1 MVAVLNWI
9 WQGSVVALITTLA
22 LAVIERSSARDRYL
36 TVWAALLSV
45 LALPIVP
52 YLWDGIADAAVSGGD
67 AAAHAP
73 FVSMPAAWWTSN
85 TAVLVLWALWLAA
98 SAYRL
103 ASAARSLRRVK
114 RASVRV
120 PAARQARLRHWASV
134 TSDGRRTDLRV
145 STGVHAAAVLG
156 CGAPMIAIA
165 PGLLDELTDDE
176 LDGIVIHEWA
186 HVQRRDDLMHL
197 AQSCIAVLAGWHPA
211 VWWLGR
217 QLRLEREIAC
227 DELAVAKL
235 GSAKRYAASLVKL
248 AGLPQGRMTLLPAV
262 TAIGPSGLR
271 RRVTRIL
278 SADRRSSSRRW
289 RFAAAAAGASLC
301 VLAGALGGVRA
312 IEAASSDVT
321 DVIEAVAERIVP
333 AVTIESALE
342 QSPQAAPVPVL
353 AMSPVAAGSRP
364 ATRSREQTP
373 PAVANPESPTAAMSV
388 RETTA
393 SHDAEIGA
401 SRVSAAFN
409 ARAPAT
415 VSPSSAAA
423 NVRSVAPWR
432 ATADG
437 GVSLGRES
445 REAAVATAGYFT
457 KLGKRIAGSF

>member
-9 WQGSVVALITTLA
+9 WQGSVVALITTLV

-52 YLWDGIADAAVSGGD
+52 YLRDAIAEVTMTGGD
-67 AAAHAP
+67 AAARAP

-85 TAVLVLWALWLAA
+85 AAVLVLWALWLAV
-98 SAYRL
+98 SGCRL
-103 ASAARSLRRVK
+103 AIAAVSLVRVK

-120 PAARQARLRHWASV
+120 PDARQARLRHWASV

-145 STGVHAAAVLG
+145 SMGVHAAAVLG

-165 PGLLDELTDDE
+165 PGLLDGLTDDE

-197 AQSCIAVLAGWHPA
+197 AQSCIGVIAGWHPA

-227 DELAVAKL
+227 DECAVAKV

-248 AGLPQGRMTLLPAV
+248 AGLPLRHVTLLPAV
-262 TAIGPSGLR
+262 TAISPSGLR

-278 SADRRSSSRRW
+278 SADRRSSSRTW
-289 RFAAAAAGASLC
+289 RFAAAAAGVSLC

-312 IEAASSDVT
+312 IEAATDVT

-333 AVTIESALE
+333 SATIESALE
-342 QSPQAAPVPVL
+342 PSLRSAPVPVH
-353 AMSPVAAGSRP
+353 AMSLVAVGSRP
-364 ATRSREQTP
+364 ATRSREQTSP
-373 PAVANPESPTAAMSV
+373 PVANPDAHTAAANVSG
-388 RETTA
+388 TTA
-393 SHDAEIGA
+393 SQVAEIGA

-423 NVRSVAPWR
+423 NVTPIAPWR
-432 ATADG
+432 AAADG

>member
-1 MVAVLNWI
+1 VVAVLNWI
-9 WQGSVVALITTLA
+9 WQGSVVACITTLVLA
-22 LAVIERSSARDRYL
+22 LIERSSARDRYL
-36 TVWAALLSV
+36 TVWAALFSV

-52 YLWDGIADAAVSGGD
+52 YLRDAIADVTVTGGD
-67 AAAHAP
+67 AAARAP
-73 FVSMPAAWWTSN
+73 FVSMPAAWWTSDA
-85 TAVLVLWALWLAA
+85 AVLVLWALWLAV
-98 SAYRL
+98 SGYRL
-103 ASAARSLRRVK
+103 ASAAVSLRRVK

-120 PAARQARLRHWASV
+120 PAARQACLRHWASV
-134 TSDGRRTDLRV
+134 TGDGRRTDLRV
-145 STGVHAAAVLG
+145 SMGVHAAAVLG

-165 PGLLDELTDDE
+165 PGLLDWLTDDE

-197 AQSCIAVLAGWHPA
+197 AQSCIGVIAGWHPA

-227 DELAVAKL
+227 DELAVAKV

-248 AGLPQGRMTLLPAV
+248 AGLPLRRVPLLPAV
-262 TAIGPSGLR
+262 TAIAPSGLR

-278 SADRRSSSRRW
+278 SADRRSSLRTW
-289 RFAAAAAGASLC
+289 RVAAAAAGASLWI
-301 VLAGALGGVRA
+301 LAGALGGVRA
-312 IEAASSDVT
+312 IAAASDVT
-321 DVIEAVAERIVP
+321 NVIEAVAERIVP
-333 AVTIESALE
+333 VATIESVLE
-342 QSPQAAPVPVL
+342 PSPQSAPVPVR
-353 AMSPVAAGSRP
+353 AMSPGAGGSRP
-364 ATRSREQTP
+364 ATRSRGQTSP
-373 PAVANPESPTAAMSV
+373 ANPDSQMAATSV

-393 SHDAEIGA
+393 SHEAEIGA
-401 SRVSAAFN
+401 SRVSTAFN

-415 VSPSSAAA
+415 ISPSSAAA
-423 NVRSVAPWR
+423 NKPSIAPWR